1 MTMGWELEKTG
12 EAQIF
17 LHLEKIVGKQRPR
30 MTKGGHVYTPKETED
45 AEKLIRGEWLKQHGT
60 KYAGHEG
67 PIYLDVT
74 TRRELVKS
82 NPKRN
87 AGRSDTGKPDF
98 DNVLKLVCDALN
110 GIAYQDDK
118 QIVYSSMLKLPRLP
132 HGEGNRMMV
141 TVQYY
146 EDRWEDD

>member
-1 MTMGWELEKTG
+1 MSWELEKTG
-12 EAQIF
+12 EATIF

-30 MTKGGHVYTPKETED
+30 MTKGGHVYTPKETEE
-45 AEKLIRGEWLKQHGT
+45 AEQLIRGEWLKQHGD
-60 KYAGHEG
+60 KYAAHEG

-74 TRRELVKS
+74 TRRELAKS

-87 AGRSDTGKPDF
+87 AGMSDF

>member
-1 MTMGWELEKTG
+1 MGWELEKTG
-12 EAQIF
+12 EATIF

-45 AEKLIRGEWLKQHGT
+45 AARLLIAL
-60 KYAGHEG
+60 
-67 PIYLDVT
+67 YLDVT
-74 TRRELVKS
+74 TRRELAKS
-82 NPKRN
+82 NPKRS

>member
-45 AEKLIRGEWLKQHGT
+45 AERLIRGEWLKQHGT

-74 TRRELVKS
+74 TRRELAKS
-82 NPKRN
+82 N
-87 AGRSDTGKPDF
+87 
-98 DNVLKLVCDALN
+98 
-110 GIAYQDDK
+110 
-118 QIVYSSMLKLPRLP
+118 
-132 HGEGNRMMV
+132 
-141 TVQYY
+141 
-146 EDRWEDD
+146 

>member
-1 MTMGWELEKTG
+1 MGWELEKTG
-12 EAQIF
+12 EATIF

-60 KYAGHEG
+60 KHASHDG
-67 PIYLDVT
+67 PVYLDVT
-74 TRRELVKS
+74 TRRELAKS

-87 AGRSDTGKPDF
+87 AGKSDTGKPDF

-110 GIAYQDDK
+110 GITYQDDK
-118 QIVYSSMLKLPRLP
+118 QIVCSNVLKLPRLP